1 MMYCYIHISVNFE
14 KGKRYDFKHHKLK
27 TVVFNDDKQNRNLKK
42 KFKRYLSELTIKEK
56 DCLNPFLFDSSGD
69 LKGHSKKSLERRG
82 DLFDSKIRMARL
94 SRATP
99 RVSQSIALF
108 YLFYV

>member
-42 KFKRYLSELTIKEK
+42 KFKRYLSELTIKE
-56 DCLNPFLFDSSGD
+56 LNHKLFEPV
-69 LKGHSKKSLERRG
+69 L
-82 DLFDSKIRMARL
+82 IR
-94 SRATP
+94 
-99 RVSQSIALF
+99 F
-108 YLFYV
+108 FW

>member
-42 KFKRYLSELTIKEK
+42 KFKRYLSELTITE
-56 DCLNPFLFDSSGD
+56 
-69 LKGHSKKSLERRG
+69 
-82 DLFDSKIRMARL
+82 
-94 SRATP
+94 
-99 RVSQSIALF
+99 
-108 YLFYV
+108 